1 MTREQFKREIH
12 RAVAMGVDAAFAQWA
27 VLDLGQLADE
37 ITERVWR
44 VVVRRDDP
52 PAAGE
57 PRASRRER
65 RS

>member
-12 RAVAMGVDAAFAQWA
+12 RAVAMGVDAAFAQRA

-37 ITERVWR
+37 ISERVWR
-44 VVVRRDDP
+44 VVERRAAL
-52 PAAGE
+52 PAADE
-57 PRASRRER
+57 SCASRQER